1 MVVDLDEL
9 FKSDFYD
16 FFCKTSGFRDFGVL
30 RFSPPRPS
38 REGANLWLRGPGFNS
53 RGGRRAKIALGV
65 GIFFSFV
72 YLRWGRRYESF
83 LYENRRKN
91 SGF

>member
-1 MVVDLDEL
+1 MEVGLDEL

-38 REGANLWLRGPGFNS
+38 REDASLWLRGPGFNS
-53 RGGRRAKIALGV
+53 HGERESEIGLGV
-65 GIFFSFV
+65 GIFFLLFIPGGGGWI
-72 YLRWGRRYESF
+72 RMF
-83 LYENRRKN
+83 
-91 SGF
+91 